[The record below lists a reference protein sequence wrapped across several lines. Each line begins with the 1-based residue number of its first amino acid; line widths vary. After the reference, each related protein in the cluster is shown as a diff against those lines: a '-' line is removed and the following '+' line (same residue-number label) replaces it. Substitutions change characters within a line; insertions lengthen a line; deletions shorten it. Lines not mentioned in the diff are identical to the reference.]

1 MIILLHGDHI
11 VSSRAE
17 LSRHIEEAKKEGK
30 EIRQLDGN
38 VVDAPSLTQALESS
52 SLFGGTS
59 NVPAAYDGGGS
70 VLVVI
75 EGLLTKLGK
84 KEKQAVQ
91 LTDIIKRS
99 EETVDIV
106 LWEGKEIG
114 KLLTAL
120 LGSKSSL
127 QLFKTPVVIFKFLD
141 GIAPGRAPTLLS
153 LLNESLVVD
162 AVELLF
168 TLLIRRVR
176 QLIQLRDNVTPEGLV
191 SWQAGRLTS
200 QAKLFTM
207 DKLLSMEKNLLDID
221 ISIKTGTSPFPLA
234 QQMELFIIDL

>member
-1 MIILLHGDHI
+1 MLILLHGDHI
-11 VSSRAE
+11 VASRAALTE
-17 LSRHIEEAKKEGK
+17 RIDEAKKQGK

-38 VVDAPSLTQALESS
+38 AVDAPSLTQALESS
-52 SLFGGTS
+52 SLFGGI
-59 NVPAAYDGGGS
+59 

-99 EETVDIV
+99 GESGDII

-114 KLLTAL
+114 KILTGL
-120 LGSKSSL
+120 LGTKTSI

-141 GIAPGRAPTLLS
+141 GVAPGRAPGLLS
-153 LLNESLVVD
+153 LFGEALAVD
-162 AVELLF
+162 APELIF
-168 TLLIRRVR
+168 TLLVRRVR
-176 QLIQLRDNVTPEGLV
+176 QLIQLRDNVTPDGLQG
-191 SWQAGRLTS
+191 WQAGRLTS
-200 QAKLFTM
+200 QAKSFTM

-221 ISIKTGTSPFPLA
+221 VSIKTGTSPFPLA
-234 QQMELFIIDL
+234 QQLELFIVDL